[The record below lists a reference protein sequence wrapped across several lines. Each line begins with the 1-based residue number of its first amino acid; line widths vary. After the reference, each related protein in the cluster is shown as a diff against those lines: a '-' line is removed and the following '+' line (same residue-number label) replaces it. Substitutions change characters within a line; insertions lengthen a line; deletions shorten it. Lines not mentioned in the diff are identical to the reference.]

1 MAPTNPI
8 ATGSPPLHERH
19 PLRDLHWKYAT
30 CAAPPLPF
38 VLAQRETRGQGRRFN
53 ATLQSHGALL
63 RRLAV
68 DATLESHRGCV
79 NHLRWNEQGT
89 LLASGS
95 DDTRLILW
103 DYATHRVRADIATGH
118 VLNIFAVC
126 FVPGTQDHILATGAM
141 DKDVRIHYAP
151 FRRDSTKRFRFH
163 RGRVKDIASSPGV
176 PRVFW
181 SVGED
186 GVVFQF
192 DLRSLPATDGST
204 ADGDP
209 SGALIRLGK
218 GRHGRSTLR
227 GMAMAVHPLDPTQVV
242 VACGD
247 FYTRMYDRRMLRVD
261 PYRVGH
267 HAATRAVE
275 IFAPPHLH
283 IDASCDDRTQRRHDD
298 AHGTSVQF
306 SSDGTQVLANY
317 HNDHIYLYNVRYR
330 TPRVAADEDEDLKTP
345 HDSKTVLKLDA
356 ARSSPRQVTPTNA
369 TSQPP
374 GARMDLSPSSTALRP
389 DDVRTLFSQGVV
401 ALLAGRHASALTSFL
416 TAGSASCVASMPA
429 SFRKDLLFQTAKA
442 YLGRAWRADAYLAA
456 LHAKLALAVDDRPER
471 EIEKLY
477 IEALDASRRY
487 KHVLYRA
494 ALYQTRHPQHQE
506 DVEEMIKEAMARQA
520 TPRRDRHLRVYRRR
534 RRRRSQRSNSSSS
547 SSSEAEA
554 DANQLDQASDD
565 YSDSDE
571 SDDDSDSDDEEL
583 HIEEEPVPSRAH
595 DEQNGDDEEDDE
607 DSHNEDTHAPLLEDE
622 DARYW
627 RSPRR
632 EHCAVNCE
640 PERRFIGYCNLQTDI
655 KEASF
660 FGPNDAYIVA
670 GSDDGRAYIWDKLTG
685 RVVNAI
691 EADADIVNC
700 VQPHPYDVC
709 LATSGIENVVRLWKP
724 TGDSSDEL
732 SRDELD
738 EMIAQNQSNMADSAS
753 YYLAGAN
760 PNIIRL
766 IFQSDQHEGVQE
778 CATS

>member
-1 MAPTNPI
+1 MAPTNPN
-8 ATGSPPLHERH
+8 ATGSPPVTSHQRH
-19 PLRDLHWKYAT
+19 PLRGHHWKYAT
-30 CAAPPLPF
+30 CAAPTLPH
-38 VLAQRETRGQGRRFN
+38 VLAQRESRGQSRRFN
-53 ATLQSHGALL
+53 AALQSHGALL

-68 DATLESHRGCV
+68 DATLDSHRGCV

-192 DLRSLPATDGST
+192 DLRSLPTADGMT

-218 GRHGRSTLR
+218 GRHSGGTLR
-227 GMAMAVHPLDPTQVV
+227 GMGMAVHPLDPTQVV

-247 FYTRMYDRRMLRVD
+247 FYTRLYDRRMLRVE
-261 PYRVGH
+261 PYRASH
-267 HAATRAVE
+267 RAMTRAVE

-283 IDASCDDRTQRRHDD
+283 VDASCDARTQRRHDD

-317 HNDHIYLYNVRYR
+317 HNDHIYLYNVGYR
-330 TPRVAADEDEDLKTP
+330 TPRVPEDEGKQPADSDSKGLKTMMVHP
-345 HDSKTVLKLDA
+345 SSSVAVNVAKP
-356 ARSSPRQVTPTNA
+356 SSPSSPMMQL
-369 TSQPP
+369 P
-374 GARMDLSPSSTALRP
+374 GARMDRSPPSTTLRA

-401 ALLAGRHASALTSFL
+401 ELLAGRHASALSRFS
-416 TAGSASCVASMPA
+416 AVASASCVDSMPA
-429 SFRKDLLFQTAKA
+429 SFRKDLYFHLAKA
-442 YLGRAWRADAYLAA
+442 YLGRAWRADAFMAA
-456 LHAKLALAVDDRPER
+456 LHAKLALSIDDRPER
-471 EIEKLY
+471 EIEKTY
-477 IEALDASRRY
+477 VEALDAARRY
-487 KHVLYRA
+487 RHVLYRA
-494 ALYQTRHPQHQE
+494 ALYQTRYPQHQE
-506 DVEEMIKEAMARQA
+506 DVEEMVKEAMARQA
-520 TPRRDRHLRVYRRR
+520 TPARERHLRVYRRQR
-534 RRRRSQRSNSSSS
+534 RRRSSSS
-547 SSSEAEA
+547 SSSGSEI
-554 DANQLDQASDD
+554 NQEQVSDD
-565 YSDSDE
+565 SEEESDQD
-571 SDDDSDSDDEEL
+571 SDDDEL
-583 HIEEEPVPSRAH
+583 HIEEEPVPSRTEDDNA
-595 DEQNGDDEEDDE
+595 DEEDDNDVDDE
-607 DSHNEDTHAPLLEDE
+607 EADALLVDDE

-627 RSPRR
+627 RSSRR
-632 EHCAVNCE
+632 EGCVVNCD

-670 GSDDGRAYIWDKLTG
+670 GSDDGRAYIWDKHTG

-700 VQPHPYDVC
+700 VQPHPFDVC

-738 EMIAQNQSNMADSAS
+738 ELVAQNQSNMADSTS